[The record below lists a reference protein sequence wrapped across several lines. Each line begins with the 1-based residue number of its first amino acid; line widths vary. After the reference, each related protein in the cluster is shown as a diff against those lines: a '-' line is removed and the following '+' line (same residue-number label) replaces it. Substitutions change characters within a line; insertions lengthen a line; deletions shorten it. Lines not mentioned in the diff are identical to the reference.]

1 VSFLLLQSSSCR
13 VNCENQEEIKMA
25 KPSDKITIT
34 MTRSEWNK
42 YISGMT
48 SHDVEKRN
56 STAIKFEKENKL
68 S

>member
-1 VSFLLLQSSSCR
+1 
-13 VNCENQEEIKMA
+13 MA

>member
-1 VSFLLLQSSSCR
+1 
-13 VNCENQEEIKMA
+13 MA

-42 YISGMT
+42 FLASVT
-48 SHDVEKRN
+48 SHEIEKRN
-56 STAIKFEKENKL
+56 EASIKFESAHGL

>member
-1 VSFLLLQSSSCR
+1 
-13 VNCENQEEIKMA
+13 MA
-25 KPSDKITIT
+25 KPTDKITIT

-42 YISGMT
+42 YIASMT

-56 STAIKFEKENKL
+56 ASAIKFESENGL